1 MSFSLL
7 SRHGSAVAK
16 QANRLFASNK
26 AFGFP
31 NNPLENLEETAAH
44 FGASVKYLE
53 ASIALLSFHEIDG
66 ESNPLDNQVTHS
78 VRLCLTNCGSW
89 FVIK

>member
-7 SRHGSAVAK
+7 SRHGSALAN
-16 QANRLFASNK
+16 QANRLFNSNK

-31 NNPLENLEETAAH
+31 NNPLENLEETAGH
-44 FGASVKYLE
+44 FGASVKYLD
-53 ASIALLSFHEIDG
+53 STIALVSFHEVDG
-66 ESNPLDNQVTHS
+66 DSDPLDNGVTHS

-89 FVIK
+89 FVMQ

>member
-1 MSFSLL
+1 MSLSII
-7 SRHGSAVAK
+7 SRHGAAVAN
-16 QANRLFASNK
+16 QANRLFNSNK

-44 FGASVKYLE
+44 FGASVKYLD
-53 ASIALLSFHEIDG
+53 STIAHLSFHEIDG
-66 ESNPLDNQVTHS
+66 ESNPLDNHVTHS

-89 FVIK
+89 FVIQ

>member
-7 SRHGSAVAK
+7 LRHGSAVAT
-16 QANRLFASNK
+16 QANRLYASNK

-31 NNPLENLEETAAH
+31 NNPLANLEETAGH
-44 FGASVKYLE
+44 FGATVKYLD
-53 ASIALLSFHEIDG
+53 STIALLSFHEIDG